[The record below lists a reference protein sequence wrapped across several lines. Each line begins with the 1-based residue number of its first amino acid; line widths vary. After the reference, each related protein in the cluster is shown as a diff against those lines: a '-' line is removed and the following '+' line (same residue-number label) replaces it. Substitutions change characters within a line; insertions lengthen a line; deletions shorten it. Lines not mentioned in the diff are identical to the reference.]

1 VCGKVEGEALVSHE
15 GISTYRSVDEPT
27 GTITARG
34 HELQGKSFKG
44 KILVFP
50 FAKGSS
56 GWGHNMHCMQY
67 HGSTP
72 AAMLVTHG
80 DTRSTIGAVGA
91 MVPSLT
97 DFDMDPTEVIETGD
111 WVEVNAD
118 EGIVTITKKEDK

>member
-1 VCGKVEGEALVSHE
+1 
-15 GISTYRSVDEPT
+15 
-27 GTITARG
+27 
-34 HELQGKSFKG
+34 
-44 KILVFP
+44 
-50 FAKGSS
+50 
-56 GWGHNMHCMQY
+56 
-67 HGSTP
+67 
-72 AAMLVTHG
+72 MLVTHG